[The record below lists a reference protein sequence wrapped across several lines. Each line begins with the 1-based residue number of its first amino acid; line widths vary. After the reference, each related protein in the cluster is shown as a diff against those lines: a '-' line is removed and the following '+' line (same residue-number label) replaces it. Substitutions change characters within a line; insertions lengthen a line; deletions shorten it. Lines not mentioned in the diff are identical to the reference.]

1 MSPSVCSCSSVSPVG
16 KGISWPQNRWVLPGP
31 RRWTVASG
39 WARQWWWEGRGV
51 GVAAVLW
58 LVNLALLPVGGAAL
72 ECSSGKTPRVLVG

>member
-16 KGISWPQNRWVLPGP
+16 KGISWPQSRWVLPGP

-39 WARQWWWEGRGV
+39 WARQKRWEGRGV

-58 LVNLALLPVGGAAL
+58 LVN
-72 ECSSGKTPRVLVG
+72 

>member
-58 LVNLALLPVGGAAL
+58 LVN
-72 ECSSGKTPRVLVG
+72 